1 MAKIDIINLK
11 GEKIKDIKLNDDVF
25 GIEANQNSV
34 KKMIKLQ
41 LDSIRQG
48 TQKAKTR
55 AEVSGGGRK
64 PYRQKGTGNAR
75 QGSIR
80 APHYR
85 KGGVAFAPTPRSY
98 TFKINKKERL
108 LALKSALSIK
118 ANEKA
123 IKIVDS
129 LELTSLKTKEAKALM
144 AKLNLS
150 GKILFVTSGDAENI
164 YMATRNLDNVAVIMV
179 NEINVYDLIHADQV
193 VIDEASLKHIEE
205 VLK

>member
-11 GEKIKDIKLNDDVF
+11 GEKIKDIKLNETVF

-55 AEVSGGGRK
+55 AEVAGGGRK
-64 PYRQKGTGNAR
+64 PYKQKGTGNAR

-80 APHYR
+80 APQFR
-85 KGGVAFAPTPRSY
+85 KGGVVFAPTPRSY
-98 TFKINKKERL
+98 AFKINKKERM
-108 LALKSALSIK
+108 LALRSALSIK
-118 ANEKA
+118 ASENA
-123 IKIVDS
+123 IKVMDT
-129 LELTSLKTKEAKALM
+129 LELSSLKTKEAKLLM
-144 AKLNLS
+144 SKLELN
-150 GKILFVTSGDAENI
+150 GKVLFVSGEDAENL
-164 YMATRNLDNVAVIMV
+164 YMATRNLDNVAVIMA
-179 NEINVYDLIHADQV
+179 NEVNVYDLIHADV
-193 VIDEASLKHIEE
+193 VVMDEASVKYIEE

>member
-118 ANEKA
+118 ANEKT

-150 GKILFVTSGDAENI
+150 GKVLFITSGDAENI

>member
-150 GKILFVTSGDAENI
+150 GKVLFITSGDAENI

>member
-179 NEINVYDLIHADQV
+179 NELNVYDLIHADQV

>member
-150 GKILFVTSGDAENI
+150 GKILFVTSGDDENI

-179 NEINVYDLIHADQV
+179 NELNVYDLIHADQV

>member
-118 ANEKA
+118 ANEKT

-179 NEINVYDLIHADQV
+179 NELNVYDLIHADQV